1 MSVLTSIY
9 VQRLAHHDQEGAMSI
24 EDPVQMIEY
33 LLTTMVVRKASESE
47 TWEEDSAG
55 ASFAR

>member
-1 MSVLTSIY
+1 
-9 VQRLAHHDQEGAMSI
+9 MSI